1 MKGFFGKISSGQL
14 ESLIVLIWINFQ
26 ENIFHRCLGGCLFA
40 ENDQFW
46 SKACWIVYFLAAV
59 FILNSCSNLFTSFWR
74 TRQEGHPNSH
84 CFFFIFCVLV
94 ENSFL
99 MMNFR
104 SLLCVLVFL
113 FFLVHE
119 VKIIFAHENLSKVL
133 NTLQMLSDQNLLSS

>member
-74 TRQEGHPNSH
+74 TRQEGHPNPH

-94 ENSFL
+94 ENFFDDELSFA
-99 MMNFR
+99 
-104 SLLCVLVFL
+104 SVCSCFL